1 MISATGTRRGPQRWT
16 EADIFGVKG
25 ALRRIDDGTTPKS
38 FGLKP
43 LIAKALLSFV
53 GVAVLAATAHAEDC
67 LAAPNSPAREGT
79 RWYYRLDLATQHK
92 CWYMRA
98 PDEPAQQAAVS
109 AKITPAAPIPI
120 PRPRPLAASAA
131 PPLTLGDTDRSLSS
145 SEAIA
150 AKPSSTPPVSKATAE
165 IPSSIPEES
174 TSQQADTSLAA
185 PAPNAT
191 PLLGA
196 ATDETTSA
204 ISEAYQTAP
213 SRQTNAAAITPA
225 PEIAT
230 TGETG
235 SPTSD
240 ITAPK
245 QEATSSEPNG
255 QVAESGPTVA
265 PEIIAPIDDAAP
277 SSIPKD
283 TASQLSTSS
292 DFRPNGAEPGP
303 DVSVAQ
309 SHAPLTGTTNN
320 TDPIPFDAP
329 IELSDG
335 RQRTSLSDEPI
346 NNAGMRVRPLHLI
359 LAFVVMTVVMS
370 YYIIFRCF
378 LGGGSTQSDGHQVDG
393 DDGLDDRYNNPEFY
407 RKLRERAVPEKS

>member
-1 MISATGTRRGPQRWT
+1 MTARGPT
-16 EADIFGVKG
+16 SSDSKSLIAVLLIFIAGVT
-25 ALRRIDDGTTPKS
+25 LPGTT
-38 FGLKP
+38 
-43 LIAKALLSFV
+43 AE
-53 GVAVLAATAHAEDC
+53 AEDC

-98 PDEPAQQAAVS
+98 PAQPAQQAAVS

-131 PPLTLGDTDRSLSS
+131 PPLSLGDTDRSFSS
-145 SEAIA
+145 AEAIA
-150 AKPSSTPPVSKATAE
+150 AKPSATPPVNTAD

-204 ISEAYQTAP
+204 ISEMHQAAP
-213 SRQTNAAAITPA
+213 SPQTNAEVITLA
-225 PEIAT
+225 PETAT

-265 PEIIAPIDDAAP
+265 PEIIAPIDDAAS
-277 SSIPKD
+277 SSIPR
-283 TASQLSTSS
+283 TPLVNSARRQILGPMV
-292 DFRPNGAEPGP
+292 PNQ
-303 DVSVAQ
+303 DRTF
-309 SHAPLTGTTNN
+309 PLPSPT
-320 TDPIPFDAP
+320 PR
-329 IELSDG
+329 S
-335 RQRTSLSDEPI
+335 
-346 NNAGMRVRPLHLI
+346 RVRPTTLCLM
-359 LAFVVMTVVMS
+359 LPLTCPTV
-370 YYIIFRCF
+370 
-378 LGGGSTQSDGHQVDG
+378 GK
-393 DDGLDDRYNNPEFY
+393 GLP
-407 RKLRERAVPEKS
+407 